1 MPVLKNARHEAFAR
15 GLAQSMTADEAYQK
29 AGYKPHRGNA
39 STLRS
44 NQTILDRVSELQGKA
59 AEKVMVTVASLT
71 EELEQARAIALAE
84 KQSSAAVAASM
95 GKAKLH
101 GLGVEKRQVTGTMQ
115 IINITAKQIGALND
129 DELAA
134 LEAAY
139 PVLQKLGLVATGD
152 QSGEAGEGSEQAD

>member
-1 MPVLKNARHEAFAR
+1 MPVLKNARHEAFAQ
-15 GLAQSMTADEAYQK
+15 GLAKQLTADEAYQK
-29 AGYKPHRGNA
+29 AGFKANRGNA
-39 STLRS
+39 SVLKS
-44 NQTILDRVSELQGKA
+44 KQNIMDRVAELQARA
-59 AEKVMVTVASLT
+59 AERVVITVASLT
-71 EELEQARAIALAE
+71 EELEQARAIAIAE

-101 GLGVEKRQVTGTMQ
+101 GLGLEKRHVTGTMQ

-139 PVLQKLGLVATGD
+139 PVLQKLGLVSTSD
-152 QSGEAGEGSEQAD
+152 QGGEAGEGSE